1 MVIFLNFFFRM
12 PWSLAI
18 IVQVLVSILLGLTEG
33 ISVPLLAWIFSY
45 KLEDIIP
52 DPLLRIVFTLP
63 HLVLL
68 AAVTCVAARRE
79 WRLPLLEN
87 MIMLGKDSNK
97 RLIGRSY
104 LFIICLVQALMLV
117 LLNISFYIYA
127 ADVYPSF
134 TLATMVTTSSI
145 VIITSALAT
154 VFVAGYSLKLAERE
168 ARLETKLLHN
178 IEMHNLNLKMQVQ
191 RHDFYNTLRQFT
203 GT

>member
-1 MVIFLNFFFRM
+1 M